1 MTCIIVEDEP
11 LAQFRLR
18 DYIQKTPGLKL
29 EACFDTAQDALQFLQ
44 QQTVDL
50 LFLDI
55 HLDGLS
61 GVQLLE
67 QFKPAAQVI
76 FTTAYQEYAL
86 KGYELHITD
95 YLLKPFTFN
104 RFLQAVNKAQD
115 NIVRSNT
122 DQSAPEFIFVKT
134 ENRLEKIM
142 IDDILYI
149 EGMRDYLKIHTV
161 DKKIMT
167 LQSFS
172 EFEKTIP
179 SNLVCRV
186 HKSYMV
192 SLNKIESIERSRIKI
207 GQELIPVSE
216 TYKEAFYQH
225 INNKPLP

>member
-29 EACFDTAQDALQFLQ
+29 ETCFDTAQDALQFLQ

-86 KGYELHITD
+86 KGFELNVTD
-95 YLLKPFTFN
+95 YLLKPFSLE
-104 RFLQAVNKAQD
+104 RFRQAVEKAEKKLQAGFPIQGKD
-115 NIVRSNT
+115 
-122 DQSAPEFIFVKT
+122 FIFIKSAYT
-134 ENRLEKIM
+134 IEKILFS
-142 IDDILYI
+142 DILFI
-149 EGMRDYLKIHTV
+149 EGMRDYRKIHSTG
-161 DKKIMT
+161 KTIMT
-167 LQSFS
+167 LQNFS
-172 EFEKTIP
+172 DFEKEVPPEI
-179 SNLVCRV
+179 LCRV
-186 HKSYMV
+186 HKSFMV
-192 SLNKIESIERSRIKI
+192 AMHNIDKVDSNNVIIRDRV
-207 GQELIPVSE
+207 IPVSA
-216 TYKEAFYQH
+216 TYKKKFWQLLR
-225 INNKPLP
+225 K